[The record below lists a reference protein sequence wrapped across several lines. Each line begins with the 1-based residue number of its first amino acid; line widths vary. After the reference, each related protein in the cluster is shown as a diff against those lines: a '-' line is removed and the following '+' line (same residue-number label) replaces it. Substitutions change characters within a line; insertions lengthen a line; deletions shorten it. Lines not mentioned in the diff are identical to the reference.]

1 MKLLHTSDWHLGQTL
16 HGHGREAEH
25 RAFLDWLL
33 DELQQ
38 RQPDALLIAGD
49 VFDQANPS
57 ADALRLYYAF
67 LGQALRRCPRLSIVV
82 IAGNH
87 DSPGRIEAPH
97 PLLQG
102 LGVHVVGHFRGE
114 TDQAPRW
121 CIPIAGSDG
130 QIGAWVLALPFLR
143 PSDLPRR
150 EAPAYLEGVAEVY
163 REALETA
170 LPLRQ
175 PGQALIAMGHLHVR
189 GGQLSELSERKLV
202 IGGQEALDASV
213 FPPELDYV
221 ALGHLHLAQSFNGGR
236 IRYSGSPLPLSF
248 NEIGYPHQLVELRI
262 DKHGKVSAEAVRV
275 PRPAPILRVP
285 ERHLPL
291 EQALAALR
299 SLEVPEDPPPG
310 LEPLIEVPIELALAD
325 TEVRAQ
331 VDQALEGKQ
340 VRLARIDPRRR
351 KDPAAGDANQRPTL
365 SLSELKPELL
375 FQRLVDE
382 QTGAAPEPELLA
394 AFGELLNQIEQEA
407 H

>member
-33 DELQQ
+33 EQLQQ

-49 VFDQANPS
+49 IFDQANPGP
-57 ADALRLYYAF
+57 DALRLYYGF
-67 LGQALRRCPRLSIVV
+67 LGQALRCSPRLSIVV

-102 LGVHVVGHFRGE
+102 LGVHVIGHVRGE
-114 TDQAPRW
+114 TGQTPRW

-130 QIGAWVLALPFLR
+130 AIGAWVLALPFLR
-143 PSDLPRR
+143 PSDLPQR

-163 REALETA
+163 REAVDTA
-170 LPLRQ
+170 LSLRQ

-202 IGGQEALDASV
+202 IGGQEALEASI
-213 FPPELDYV
+213 FPAELDYV
-221 ALGHLHLAQSFNGGR
+221 ALGHLHLAQSFDGGR

-248 NEIGYPHQLVELRI
+248 NEIGYPHQLVEVII
-262 DKHGKVSAEAVRV
+262 DGAGQLSAEPVRV

-291 EQALAALR
+291 AEALAALQT
-299 SLEVPEDPPPG
+299 LDVPEDPPRG

-325 TEVRAQ
+325 TDVRAQ
-331 VDQALEGKQ
+331 VDQALAGKR
-340 VRLARIDPRRR
+340 VRLARIDPLRR
-351 KDPAAGDANQRPTL
+351 KDSAAADAEHRPSL
-365 SLSELKPELL
+365 SLSELRPDIL
-375 FQRLVDE
+375 FQRLLDD
-382 QTGAAPEPELLA
+382 QSGNAPEAELLA
-394 AFGELLNQIEQEA
+394 AFGELLKQIEQAE

>member
-1 MKLLHTSDWHLGQTL
+1 MKLLHTSDWHLGQSL

-33 DELQQ
+33 EQLQQ

-49 VFDQANPS
+49 IFDQANPG
-57 ADALRLYYAF
+57 ADALRLYYGF
-67 LGQALRRCPRLSIVV
+67 LGQALKRCQRLSIVV

-102 LGVHVVGHFRGE
+102 LGVHVIGHVRGE
-114 TDQAPRW
+114 PGQTPRW

-130 QIGAWVLALPFLR
+130 EIGAWVLALPFLR
-143 PSDLPRR
+143 PSDLPQR

-163 REALETA
+163 REAVDTA
-170 LPLRQ
+170 LSLRL

-202 IGGQEALDASV
+202 IGGQEALEASI
-213 FPPELDYV
+213 FPAELDYV
-221 ALGHLHLAQSFNGGR
+221 ALGHLHLAQSFDGGR

-248 NEIGYPHQLVELRI
+248 NEIGYPHQLVELII
-262 DKHGKVSAEAVRV
+262 DGSGKLSAEPVRV

-285 ERHLPL
+285 ARHLPL
-291 EQALAALR
+291 PEALAALR
-299 SLEVPEDPPPG
+299 ALEVPGDPPRG

-325 TEVRAQ
+325 TDVRAQ
-331 VDQALEGKQ
+331 VDQALAGKR
-340 VRLARIDPRRR
+340 VRLARIDPLRR
-351 KDPAAGDANQRPTL
+351 KDGSAADAERRPSL
-365 SLSELKPELL
+365 SLSELRPDIL
-375 FQRLVDE
+375 FQRLLDD
-382 QTGAAPEPELLA
+382 QPGDAPEAELLA
-394 AFGELLNQIEQEA
+394 AFGELLTQIEQAE

>member
-33 DELQQ
+33 EQLQQ

-49 VFDQANPS
+49 VFDQANPG
-57 ADALRLYYAF
+57 ADALRMYYAF
-67 LGQALRRCPRLSIVV
+67 LGQALRRCGRLSIVV

-97 PLLQG
+97 PLLHG
-102 LGVHVVGHFRGE
+102 LGVHVIGHFRDESGE
-114 TDQAPRW
+114 TPRW
-121 CIPIAGSDG
+121 CVPISGSDG

-150 EAPAYLEGVAEVY
+150 EAHAYLDGVAEVY
-163 REALETA
+163 REALDTA
-170 LPLRQ
+170 LSLRQ

-202 IGGQEALDASV
+202 IGGQEALDASI
-213 FPPELDYV
+213 FPAELDYV
-221 ALGHLHLAQSFNGGR
+221 ALGHLHLAQSFDGGR

-248 NEIGYPHQLVELRI
+248 NEINYPHQLVELLI
-262 DKHGKVSAEAVRV
+262 DDAGKISAEPVRV

-299 SLEVPEDPPPG
+299 ALEVPPEPPPG

-331 VDQALEGKQ
+331 VDQALEGKR
-340 VRLARIDPRRR
+340 VRLARIDPLRR
-351 KDPAAGDANQRPTL
+351 KDPAAGDSDQKPTM
-365 SLSELKPELL
+365 SLSELKPEIL
-375 FQRLVDE
+375 FRRLVDD

-394 AFGELLNQIEQEA
+394 AFGELLSQIEQDE